1 MGDADDSY
9 DFADVP
15 RFVEAAK
22 KGYEM
27 VMGNRFRG
35 GIQPGAMP
43 ALHRYFGNPGLTA
56 VLNLF
61 FGVGIGDSY
70 RGMRRFTRALY
81 DRLSVRTTRMAVSLV
96 MLIKTG

>member
-35 GIQPGAMP
+35 GIKPGAMP

-61 FGVGIGDSY
+61 FILGIGYIYCVILWFS
-70 RGMRRFTRALY
+70 RFLF
-81 DRLSVRTTRMAVSLV
+81 DRLYCCITRVAVTLEV
-96 MLIKTG
+96 YF